1 MKFLCDGAVQEVHQ
15 LFSGAPENDQ
25 KFRDSE

>member
-15 LFSGAPENDQ
+15 LFSGAPQDDP